1 MFLWKI
7 NNAIKPVF
15 IKRKDSWS
23 LNENLNWHHH
33 KMIFYYCSWLYIY
46 ILPSSTYWFRL
57 FVSAFVFSVSMA
69 TPLMLWKKIQV
80 YVNVLLTTDLCIYI
94 HDFRSERISKSAM
107 GNTWISDISPISIKS
122 IPSVGTRY
130 DQIESRVVV
139 CVVVLSITQIIEQKA
154 FF

>member
-1 MFLWKI
+1 
-7 NNAIKPVF
+7 
-15 IKRKDSWS
+15 
-23 LNENLNWHHH
+23 
-33 KMIFYYCSWLYIY
+33 
-46 ILPSSTYWFRL
+46 
-57 FVSAFVFSVSMA
+57 MA